1 MYKLKRNWQFFVCVF
16 FAFLLYLSH
25 LGSVITCYFLTK
37 TMTKKQLFILIG
49 ALILVILLVW
59 GIFYAWNTRLAR
71 KTDSPSQMQGAPITN
86 SNGKQPPTLPT
97 APISGTPG
105 IQTYSGKLLLTTAV
119 AQLQIDNQTYPL
131 VTNPQSNFVATL
143 AGRGF
148 VNGDKVAVMG
158 KVVAGQLVVS
168 GLNKLAQ

>member
-1 MYKLKRNWQFFVCVF
+1 
-16 FAFLLYLSH
+16 
-25 LGSVITCYFLTK
+25 
-37 TMTKKQLFILIG
+37 MTKKQLFILIG
-49 ALILVILLVW
+49 ALILVIVLVW
-59 GIFYAWNTRLAR
+59 GILYAWNQRLVKQVGVMQ
-71 KTDSPSQMQGAPITN
+71 KTEGAPIIH

-168 GLNKLAQ
+168 GLNKLAE

>member
-1 MYKLKRNWQFFVCVF
+1 
-16 FAFLLYLSH
+16 
-25 LGSVITCYFLTK
+25 
-37 TMTKKQLFILIG
+37 MTKKQLFILIG
-49 ALILVILLVW
+49 ALILVIVLVW
-59 GIFYAWNTRLAR
+59 GILYAWNRRLV
-71 KTDSPSQMQGAPITN
+71 KQVGTMQNIQGAPIIH

-105 IQTYSGKLLLTTAV
+105 IQTYSGKLLLRTAV

-168 GLNKLAQ
+168 GLNKLAE

>member
-1 MYKLKRNWQFFVCVF
+1 
-16 FAFLLYLSH
+16 
-25 LGSVITCYFLTK
+25 
-37 TMTKKQLFILIG
+37 MTKKQLFILIG
-49 ALILVILLVW
+49 ALILVVLLVW
-59 GIFYAWNTRLAR
+59 GILYAWNQRLAKQVGTIQ
-71 KTDSPSQMQGAPITN
+71 KTQGTPIIN

-105 IQTYSGKLLLTTAV
+105 IQTYSGKLILTTAV
-119 AQLQIDNQTYPL
+119 AQLQVDNQTYPM

-143 AGRGF
+143 VGRGF

-168 GLNKLAQ
+168 GLNKLTE